1 MLSPKAKRV
10 EWFVGIL
17 RDQGVLIDAT
27 TKVMDL
33 GCGAGKLVQAA
44 RERGYDFHGCGLG
57 LRDAHT
63 NADDALVAQGILRD
77 IHRDPYRLPYDD
89 CTFDVVISDQVL
101 EHVMDY
107 PTTLREVQ
115 RVMKPG
121 GAFLHVFPPRY
132 MPIEPHARVPL
143 ATMLRH
149 RWWLKTWALV
159 GIRNEFQTKMSAQEA
174 CEANHAYLTSHTN
187 YLTKRQLRQQFG
199 RFYTDVRFVED
210 AFLKHRP
217 RGGALVRLAK
227 RLPFLCRIY
236 SAVGSRVAFGRRPT
250 LASMP
255 AVGDATPALLA
266 KSSPALAFETVAEL
280 RRIDG
285 RSV

>member
-10 EWFVGIL
+10 EWFLGIL
-17 RDQGVLIDAT
+17 RDQGVPITNA

-63 NADDALVAQGILRD
+63 NADATLVAQGILRD
-77 IHRDPYRLPYDD
+77 IDRDPYRLPFDD
-89 CTFDVVISDQVL
+89 CTFDVVISDQVF

-107 PTTLREVQ
+107 PTTLREVH

-121 GAFLHVFPPRY
+121 GAFLHIFPPRY

-143 ATMLRH
+143 ATLLRQ
-149 RWWLKTWALV
+149 RWWLQTWAMV
-159 GIRNEFQTKMSAQEA
+159 GIRNEFQTKMSAREA
-174 CEANHAYLTSHTN
+174 CEANHTYLTSHTN

-199 RFYTDVRFVED
+199 RWYTDVRFVED

-217 RGGALVRLAK
+217 RGGAIARLANM
-227 RLPFLCRIY
+227 LPFLSSVY
-236 SAVGSRVAFGRRPT
+236 SAVGSRVAFGRRPAPT
-250 LASMP
+250 S
-255 AVGDATPALLA
+255 T
-266 KSSPALAFETVAEL
+266 TVVP
-280 RRIDG
+280 G
-285 RSV
+285 